1 MTHCARRTIRGLTM
15 LELLLALSITALVAA
30 AIAAMMG
37 AVTSG
42 ITTRRDSRA
51 LMVRANT
58 AQTRLAGYITPCRSF
73 LAADGSGVVLWLDD
87 ARESNTVNAS
97 EIRWLSYDGAAG
109 TLDVLFVNF
118 PAGWSEVERLMADQA
133 YPPTADWNAVRAEYD
148 GNGWLT
154 RITLVDGIDSF
165 SASTDQPTALDSRH
179 VTFGLDFRVDE
190 TTAAVRL
197 FGTIRLHQPPL

>member
-58 AQTRLAGYITPCRSF
+58 AQTRLAGYFTPCRSL

-87 ARESNTVNAS
+87 ARQSDSVHAT
-97 EIRWLSYDGAAG
+97 EIRWLVFDSTAG
-109 TLDVLFVNF
+109 TLDVHFVQF
-118 PAGWSEVERLMADQA
+118 PAGWSELEKQLADQL
-133 YPPTADWNAVRAEYD
+133 YPPTADWNAVRAEFD

-154 RITLVDGIDSF
+154 RLTLIDGLASF

-179 VTFGLDFRVDE
+179 VTFGLDFRVHE

-197 FGTIRLHQPPL
+197 FATIRLHQPPL

>member
-1 MTHCARRTIRGLTM
+1 MTHRTVATTRGLSL
-15 LELLLALSITALVAA
+15 LELLLAMAITALVAA
-30 AIAAMMG
+30 AIAAMLG

-42 ITTRRDSRA
+42 LGTRRDSRA
-51 LMVRANT
+51 LMVRANA

-87 ARESNTVNAS
+87 ARESDSVHAS
-97 EIRWLSYDGAAG
+97 EIRWLVYDSGAG
-109 TLDVLFVNF
+109 TLDVLFVDF
-118 PAGWSEVERLMADQA
+118 PAGGSEVERLMADQA
-133 YPPTADWNAVRAEYD
+133 YPPTADWNAARAEYD

-154 RITLVDGIDSF
+154 RVTLIDSIDSF

-179 VTFGLDFRVDE
+179 VTFDLDFQVDG

-197 FGTIRLHQPPL
+197 FETIRLHQPPL